1 MADALFDRALEL
13 VMDAGQT
20 LLENGG
26 EVFRA
31 QDTMEIMARSFGI
44 VDFHVYVLTNGIFA
58 SAHLP
63 GRDAV
68 SLVRHVPTVSVH
80 LGRVE
85 AVNELSR
92 ELAAGRLGVVEA
104 EARLNTARTLPRS
117 TPQLEILACVVG
129 AAGFAYLFGGTLADM
144 PVAAVAGLLE
154 ALVCQQFAR
163 HGINRI
169 FTDIVAAFCG
179 TIWAIARRQRQRGD
193 HRRADGAD
201 PRRCPDDG
209 RAGYSERRLPVR
221 LHPPAGCPADCGQ
234 HCGRRGAGLDHGP
247 WMGGGV
253 MPVWTHYLA
262 HFVVVVIATIS
273 FGITFQMPRRHYLAC
288 GLTGAVGWMV
298 YIFCVELFALSPA
311 IATLV
316 ATLPLTG
323 CARFFSIR
331 HKAPVTIFLLP
342 GIFPL
347 VPGAGIY
354 YTAYYFLQG
363 EQELFARKG
372 DETFKVALALA
383 LGIALVCSL
392 PLPGGHEGKRKS

>member
-1 MADALFDRALEL
+1 
-13 VMDAGQT
+13 MDAGQT

-31 QDTMEIMARSFGI
+31 QQTMEIMAASLGVR
-44 VDFHVYVLTNGIFA
+44 DFHVYVLTNGIFA

-129 AAGFAYLFGGTLADM
+129 SAGFAYLFGGTLADM

-169 FTDIVAAFCG
+169 FTDIVAVQAVVPAVNANA
-179 TIWAIARRQRQRGD
+179 AIIGALMVLTPGVALTMGVRDILNGD
-193 HRRADGAD
+193 YLSGSIRLLDALLI
-201 PRRCPDDG
+201 
-209 RAGYSERRLPVR
+209 AGSI
-221 LHPPAGCPADCGQ
+221 A
-234 HCGRRGAGLDHGP
+234 
-247 WMGGGV
+247 GGV
-253 MPVWTHYLA
+253 VLGWIMA
-262 HFVVVVIATIS
+262 
-273 FGITFQMPRRHYLAC
+273 R
-288 GLTGAVGWMV
+288 GLG
-298 YIFCVELFALSPA
+298 
-311 IATLV
+311 V
-316 ATLPLTG
+316 A
-323 CARFFSIR
+323 
-331 HKAPVTIFLLP
+331 
-342 GIFPL
+342 
-347 VPGAGIY
+347 
-354 YTAYYFLQG
+354 
-363 EQELFARKG
+363 
-372 DETFKVALALA
+372 
-383 LGIALVCSL
+383 
-392 PLPGGHEGKRKS
+392 

>member
-1 MADALFDRALEL
+1 
-13 VMDAGQT
+13 MDAGQT

-31 QDTMEIMARSFGI
+31 QQTMEIMAASLGVR
-44 VDFHVYVLTNGIFA
+44 DFHVYVLTNGIFA

-104 EARLNTARTLPRS
+104 EARLNMARTLPRS

-169 FTDIVAAFCG
+169 FTDIVAAFCC
-179 TIWAIARRQRQRGD
+179 TFWAAAAQ
-193 HRRADGAD
+193 AA
-201 PRRCPDDG
+201 
-209 RAGYSERRLPVR
+209 
-221 LHPPAGCPADCGQ
+221 
-234 HCGRRGAGLDHGP
+234 
-247 WMGGGV
+247 
-253 MPVWTHYLA
+253 
-262 HFVVVVIATIS
+262 
-273 FGITFQMPRRHYLAC
+273 
-288 GLTGAVGWMV
+288 
-298 YIFCVELFALSPA
+298 
-311 IATLV
+311 
-316 ATLPLTG
+316 
-323 CARFFSIR
+323 
-331 HKAPVTIFLLP
+331 
-342 GIFPL
+342 FPL
-347 VPGAGIY
+347 VSANAAIIGALMVLTPG
-354 YTAYYFLQG
+354 
-363 EQELFARKG
+363 
-372 DETFKVALALA
+372 VALTMGVRDILNGDYLSGSIRLLDALLIA
-383 LGIALVCSL
+383 GSIAGGVVLGWILARGLGVAA
-392 PLPGGHEGKRKS
+392 

>member
-1 MADALFDRALEL
+1 MADVLFDRALEL

-31 QDTMEIMARSFGI
+31 QQTMEIMAASLGVR
-44 VDFHVYVLTNGIFA
+44 DFHVYVLTNGIFA

-68 SLVRHVPTVSVH
+68 SLVRHVPTVSIH

-129 AAGFAYLFGGTLADM
+129 AAWFAYLFGGTLADM

-179 TIWAIARRQRQRGD
+179 SLRRGGVFCLRGVLLLPD
-193 HRRADGAD
+193 PAGQGAGAG
-201 PRRCPDDG
+201 DG
-209 RAGYSERRLPVR
+209 RYMDFYHSLLCER
-221 LHPPAGCPADCGQ
+221 
-234 HCGRRGAGLDHGP
+234 
-247 WMGGGV
+247 
-253 MPVWTHYLA
+253 Y
-262 HFVVVVIATIS
+262 
-273 FGITFQMPRRHYLAC
+273 
-288 GLTGAVGWMV
+288 
-298 YIFCVELFALSPA
+298 
-311 IATLV
+311 
-316 ATLPLTG
+316 
-323 CARFFSIR
+323 
-331 HKAPVTIFLLP
+331 
-342 GIFPL
+342 
-347 VPGAGIY
+347 
-354 YTAYYFLQG
+354 
-363 EQELFARKG
+363 
-372 DETFKVALALA
+372 
-383 LGIALVCSL
+383 
-392 PLPGGHEGKRKS
+392 PGGCSRGTG

>member
-31 QDTMEIMARSFGI
+31 QQTMEIMAASLGVR
-44 VDFHVYVLTNGIFA
+44 DFHVYVLTNGIFA

-129 AAGFAYLFGGTLADM
+129 SAGFAYLFGGTLADM

-169 FTDIVAAFCG
+169 FTDIVAVQAVVPAVNANA
-179 TIWAIARRQRQRGD
+179 AIIGALMVLTPGVALTMGVRDILNGD
-193 HRRADGAD
+193 YLSGSIRLLDALLI
-201 PRRCPDDG
+201 
-209 RAGYSERRLPVR
+209 AGSI
-221 LHPPAGCPADCGQ
+221 A
-234 HCGRRGAGLDHGP
+234 
-247 WMGGGV
+247 GGV
-253 MPVWTHYLA
+253 VLGWIMA
-262 HFVVVVIATIS
+262 
-273 FGITFQMPRRHYLAC
+273 R
-288 GLTGAVGWMV
+288 GLG
-298 YIFCVELFALSPA
+298 
-311 IATLV
+311 V
-316 ATLPLTG
+316 A
-323 CARFFSIR
+323 
-331 HKAPVTIFLLP
+331 
-342 GIFPL
+342 
-347 VPGAGIY
+347 
-354 YTAYYFLQG
+354 
-363 EQELFARKG
+363 
-372 DETFKVALALA
+372 
-383 LGIALVCSL
+383 
-392 PLPGGHEGKRKS
+392 

>member
-1 MADALFDRALEL
+1 
-13 VMDAGQT
+13 MDAGQT

-31 QDTMEIMARSFGI
+31 QQTMEIMAASLGVR
-44 VDFHVYVLTNGIFA
+44 DFHVYVLTNGIFA

-163 HGINRI
+163 HGHQP
-169 FTDIVAAFCG
+169 DI
-179 TIWAIARRQRQRGD
+179 
-193 HRRADGAD
+193 HR
-201 PRRCPDDG
+201 
-209 RAGYSERRLPVR
+209 
-221 LHPPAGCPADCGQ
+221 
-234 HCGRRGAGLDHGP
+234 HCGGVLRHVSGPLRCRPSCPPSTPTRR
-247 WMGGGV
+247 
-253 MPVWTHYLA
+253 
-262 HFVVVVIATIS
+262 S
-273 FGITFQMPRRHYLAC
+273 
-288 GLTGAVGWMV
+288 
-298 YIFCVELFALSPA
+298 S
-311 IATLV
+311 
-316 ATLPLTG
+316 
-323 CARFFSIR
+323 AR
-331 HKAPVTIFLLP
+331 
-342 GIFPL
+342 
-347 VPGAGIY
+347 
-354 YTAYYFLQG
+354 
-363 EQELFARKG
+363 
-372 DETFKVALALA
+372 
-383 LGIALVCSL
+383 
-392 PLPGGHEGKRKS
+392 

>member
-31 QDTMEIMARSFGI
+31 QQTMEIMAASLGVR
-44 VDFHVYVLTNGIFA
+44 DFHV
-58 SAHLP
+58 
-63 GRDAV
+63 V

-129 AAGFAYLFGGTLADM
+129 SAGFAYLFGGTLADM

-169 FTDIVAAFCG
+169 FTGVALTMGVRDILNGDYLSGSIRLLDALL
-179 TIWAIARRQRQRGD
+179 IAGSI
-193 HRRADGAD
+193 A
-201 PRRCPDDG
+201 
-209 RAGYSERRLPVR
+209 
-221 LHPPAGCPADCGQ
+221 
-234 HCGRRGAGLDHGP
+234 
-247 WMGGGV
+247 GGV
-253 MPVWTHYLA
+253 VLGWIMA
-262 HFVVVVIATIS
+262 
-273 FGITFQMPRRHYLAC
+273 R
-288 GLTGAVGWMV
+288 GLG
-298 YIFCVELFALSPA
+298 
-311 IATLV
+311 V
-316 ATLPLTG
+316 A
-323 CARFFSIR
+323 
-331 HKAPVTIFLLP
+331 
-342 GIFPL
+342 
-347 VPGAGIY
+347 
-354 YTAYYFLQG
+354 
-363 EQELFARKG
+363 
-372 DETFKVALALA
+372 
-383 LGIALVCSL
+383 
-392 PLPGGHEGKRKS
+392 